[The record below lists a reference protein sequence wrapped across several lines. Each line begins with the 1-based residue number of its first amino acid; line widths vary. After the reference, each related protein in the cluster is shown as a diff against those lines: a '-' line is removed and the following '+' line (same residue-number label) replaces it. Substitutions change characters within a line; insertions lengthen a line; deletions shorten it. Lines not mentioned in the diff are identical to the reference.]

1 MMVTVTTPRKEK
13 VKVFLVD
20 DHPIVRQGL
29 VQLISQSDSLEVCG
43 EAGDARSALREVEKS
58 TPDVVVVDLI
68 LEDGGGFDLIKS
80 LLKLDSSMKVLVLTM
95 QEEPFYVERA
105 FRSGAHGFLTKNEAS
120 EQVLVAIEKLMQGE
134 LYVAEKISPR
144 LLKQLLSGKGR
155 SDESPISRFSDREL
169 QVFQLIGEGLGTK
182 EIAERLILSV
192 KTIET
197 YRAHIKEKLELR
209 DARELVQYAIRWHIR
224 NTSS

>member
-1 MMVTVTTPRKEK
+1 MTGVSETGK
-13 VKVFLVD
+13 VKIKVFLVD

-29 VQLISQSDSLEVCG
+29 AQLILQSEGLEVCG
-43 EAGDARSALREVEKS
+43 EAGDARAALREVAKVK
-58 TPDVVVVDLI
+58 PDVVVVDLI

-80 LLKLDSSMKVLVLTM
+80 LLKFDSSMKILVLTM
-95 QEEPFYVERA
+95 QEEPFYVDRA
-105 FRSGAHGFLTKNEAS
+105 FRAGAHGFLTKNEAS

-134 LYVAEKISPR
+134 LFVAEKISPR
-144 LLKQLLSGKGR
+144 LLKQLLSGDGR
-155 SDESPISRFSDREL
+155 SEESPISRFSDREL

-224 NTSS
+224 NTAS